1 MRSMRILVLS
11 LLATAIVAVT
21 GFLAWRPASAGDA
34 PPVIAAASTNAPL
47 CRYGINV
54 ISGQTFT
61 NHDVAPL
68 RVGWYLNYRSTENV
82 DHPSG
87 VEFVPVIRLSQ
98 TSETGFAYTPNG
110 AALKDAVLAHPGA
123 RWLIGNEPDRRTSI
137 QDNLE
142 PHVYAAAYHELY
154 QLIKQIDPTARIVAG
169 TIVQPTPLRLRYLD
183 MVLASYHQAFGAAMP
198 VDGWSIHNF
207 ILNEVSCSYDPANC
221 WGADVPPGID
231 EPYGEIVGIDDNDN
245 FDMFAARVM
254 RFRQWMRDRGYSDK
268 PLYLSEYGILMPP
281 DFGFDAARVNAYMNK
296 TFDYLTTATD
306 PALGYPADGYRLVQ
320 KWSWYS
326 ATDQNYNGW
335 LFDSSTHQLTAMGQN
350 YAAHTAGIAAQTDLA
365 PWRLTTTPGSPHFQG
380 TPLAIK
386 LIAHV
391 ANSGNLAAA
400 SGPAVV
406 RFYRGDPAQG
416 GQKIGADQVVNLSG
430 CGSSATVSVT
440 WNGVGPGAHAIYVVV
455 DAGHAVAETNEA
467 NNTRA
472 FTVFVG
478 TQQAFMPR
486 IAR

>member
-1 MRSMRILVLS
+1 MRYMRVLILCVF
-11 LLATAIVAVT
+11 ATAIVAAT
-21 GFLAWRPASAGDA
+21 GFLSSRPAAAGNA
-34 PPVIAAASTNAPL
+34 SPVMAAAQNNAPL

-61 NHDVAPL
+61 NHNVSPL
-68 RVGWYLNYRSTENV
+68 RIGWYLNYRSTANT

-98 TSETGFAYTPNG
+98 TSETDFSYTPNG
-110 AALKDAVLAHPGA
+110 TALTNAILAHPGA

-137 QDNLE
+137 QDNVE
-142 PHVYAAAYHELY
+142 PHIYAAAYHELY
-154 QLIKQIDPTARIVAG
+154 HLIKQTDPTARVVAG

-183 MVLASYHQAFGAAMP
+183 MVLDSYHHAFGSEMP

-245 FDMFAARVM
+245 FDMFTERVV
-254 RFRQWMRDRGYSDK
+254 RFRQWMKARGYSNK

-335 LFDSSTHQLTAMGQN
+335 LFDSSTQQLTSMGQN
-350 YAAHTAGIAAQTDLA
+350 FAAHTAGIASQNDLA
-365 PWRLTTTPGSPHFQG
+365 PWRLNTTPGSPHFQG
-380 TPLAIK
+380 SPLSIK
-386 LIAHV
+386 LTAHV

-406 RFYRGDPAQG
+406 RFYKGNPAQG
-416 GQKIGADQVVNLSG
+416 GQKIGGDQVVNLSG
-430 CGSSATVSVT
+430 CGSSAPVSVT
-440 WNGVGPGAHAIYVVV
+440 WNGVGPGPHVIYVVV
-455 DAGHAVAETNEA
+455 DAGNAVTETNEA
-467 NNTRA
+467 NNTQA

-478 TQQAFMPR
+478 TQQTFMPR
-486 IAR
+486 ITR